1 MARSFKGVDLNANLA
16 RLVPHMEI
24 ADEYGGALQHLQTVW
39 DNLILLGQLS
49 GVGAEMNGT
58 RSAFSELAADLINQL
73 GTEAF
78 RKCCQEMT
86 SKAQVTI
93 NILVRNLFERTAD
106 IGFLSTDDD
115 IRTFAKNSGDSDARA
130 ALQRRFEEYVR
141 KYSVYSDIILLN
153 PEGRVLAR
161 LDETASVDQS
171 ADPLIHEAMTTRA
184 AYIEKFGKSDLI
196 PDQKRSLLYAFRV
209 TDTNGAILGVLCL
222 CFRFENEADLI
233 FSNLAAED
241 DWSVITIL
249 DQTGVVIASS
259 DAHHIPIGAKLS
271 LQHGSECQIVRFGAV
286 QYIAT
291 SRAAQPYQGYA
302 GPPWFGH
309 VMVPLQ
315 HAFNSD
321 PSQVEQEI
329 DSGVLSRVSGASE
342 LFTQDIRNIPAKA
355 NRILRDLSRSV
366 WNGSVS
372 QGGEKDA
379 QTTAF
384 SRIILKEISET
395 GARTK
400 DIFERSIADL
410 HKTVVTS
417 LLRGNQFH
425 AALAIDIMDRNLYE
439 RANDCRWWA
448 LSSTISESLAREQRS
463 DQDAE
468 IVDSILR
475 TINGLYTVYTNI
487 LVFDAQGRIV
497 ACSNDSALRGTVLTD
512 RWISSVLSLRDTQG
526 YSVSEFAPT
535 ALYGDRPTYV
545 YGAALRKSH
554 GLPAVGGVAIVFDS
568 EPQFSAMLNDALPRD
583 SDGNINKDSFALFV
597 EPDGRVIACSS
608 TRFQPGDTLSM
619 DQAFLRLEP
628 GAGHSGITNID
639 GAYYAV
645 GVQCS
650 SGYREYKDK
659 RDGYKNPVIAL
670 VFTRLCDANA
680 QDSYVRGRSSV
691 IRSDRMRAGTKEDI
705 ATFRIGQRWYAAR
718 VNEIVETINDAS
730 LFPLP
735 FMPPMMVGCT
745 TYKGSPLSVLD
756 LRRSLGGP
764 VGVSEGRETSNQI
777 VIMKKPDGTCF
788 GLLVDDLGEITE
800 VLTDRLAQL
809 PAMVADQQAFADSVI
824 APNDTDEGNLIVV
837 LSAERLHANLTRSA
851 AGATSVAD
859 DTAST
864 GHVPLREPIAKTA

>member
-49 GVGAEMNGT
+49 SIGAEMNDT
-58 RSAFSELAADLINQL
+58 RSSFSELAGDLINQL

-86 SKAQVTI
+86 SKAQVAI

-106 IGFLSTDDD
+106 IGFLSTDED
-115 IRTFAKNSGDSDARA
+115 IRAFAKNSGDSDARA

-153 PEGRVLAR
+153 PQGHVLAR
-161 LDETASVDQS
+161 LNEEACVDRS
-171 ADPLIHEAMTTRA
+171 ADPLIHEAMTTKA
-184 AYIEKFGKSDLI
+184 AYIEKFGESDLV
-196 PDQKRSLLYAFRV
+196 PDQKRSLIYAFRV
-209 TDTNGAILGVLCL
+209 TDTTGTVLGVLCL
-222 CFRFENEADLI
+222 RFRFENEADLI

-241 DWSVITIL
+241 AWSVITIL
-249 DQTGVVIASS
+249 DQAGVVIASS
-259 DAHHIPIGAKLS
+259 DPHHIPIGAKLS
-271 LQHGSECQIVRFGAV
+271 VQHDGECQIVRFGAV

-291 SRAAQPYQGYA
+291 SRAAQPYQEYG
-302 GPPWFGH
+302 GPPWYGH

-321 PSQVEQEI
+321 PSHVEQEI
-329 DSGVLSRVSGASE
+329 DSAVLSRVSGASE
-342 LFTQDIRNIPAKA
+342 LFTQDVRNIPAKA
-355 NRILRDLSRSV
+355 NRILRELSRSV

-372 QGGEKDA
+372 QGVERDA
-379 QTTAF
+379 GTAAF

-400 DIFERSIADL
+400 DVFERSIADL

-448 LSSTISESLAREQRS
+448 LASALSESLAREQRS
-463 DQDAE
+463 DQDVE

-487 LVFDAQGRIV
+487 LVFDVQGRIV
-497 ACSNDSALRGTVLTD
+497 SCSNDSALKGTMLTD
-512 RWISSVLSLRDTQG
+512 RWVSSVLSLRDTQG

-535 ALYGDRPTYV
+535 RLYGDRPTYV
-545 YGAALRKSH
+545 YGAAIRKSQ

-568 EPQFSAMLNDALPRD
+568 EPQFNAMLNDALPRD
-583 SDGNINKDSFALFV
+583 GDGNINKDSFGLFV
-597 EPDGRVIACSS
+597 EPGGRVIACSS
-608 TRFQPGDTLSM
+608 ARFQPGDTLSM
-619 DQAFLRLEP
+619 DRAFLHLNP
-628 GAGHSGITNID
+628 GAGHSGITIVD

-645 GVQCS
+645 GAQCS

-659 RDGYKNPVIAL
+659 HDAYKNSVTAL
-670 VFTRLCDANA
+670 VLTRLCEAHA
-680 QDSYVRGRSSV
+680 QESVISGRSARSSV
-691 IRSDRMRAGTKEDI
+691 VRSDRMRAGTKEDI

-730 LFPLP
+730 LFPIP

-745 TYKGSPLSVLD
+745 TYKGAPLPVLD
-756 LRRSLGGP
+756 LSRLLGSAA
-764 VGVSEGRETSNQI
+764 VSEGRVTSNQI
-777 VIMKKPDGTCF
+777 VIMRKPDGTCF

-800 VLTDRLAQL
+800 VLADRLAPL

-824 APNDTDEGNLIVV
+824 APNDTDEGTLMVV
-837 LSAERLHANLTRSA
+837 LRAERLHANLAR
-851 AGATSVAD
+851 SVAD
-859 DTAST
+859 DTAPMT
-864 GHVPLREPIAKTA
+864 PAPQRVPIAKTA